1 MAYETRPFVNGCFS
15 AANAHFPVRNPYN
28 GELIAEVGRA
38 DAAMLDAALA
48 AAEAAGPVLAALP
61 PYKRAELLQRISSLI
76 LAKEEYLARLIMQEA
91 GKPITLARAEVKRA
105 AGTFAIAADEAR
117 RYAGE
122 LCLQEAYAPSG
133 GKYALI
139 GRFPVTP
146 VLAITPF
153 NFPLN
158 LTAHKVAPALAV
170 GCAVIHKPA
179 SYTPLTALALA
190 EIYAEAE
197 APAGAYNVVPAFPAD
212 MDSLVRSERIRKISF
227 TGSADIGWALK
238 AACGRKRITL
248 ELGGNAAVV
257 IDEVSDIPSVAKQ
270 VALGAFAY
278 AGQVC
283 ISIQRIFVQE
293 RLYGEF
299 ALALADYTM
308 KSVRSGDP
316 VDPEVINGPMISQ
329 QDVERVSS
337 WVKDAQ
343 ACGASVLCGGIAQG
357 RVFMPA
363 IISGAPLD
371 AKVCAEE
378 AFAPIAV
385 IAPYGE
391 FNEAVA
397 MVNNSRFGLQAG
409 YFTNDLAKANYAY
422 ENTEAGAVL
431 INDTPIARL
440 DHLPY
445 GGVKD
450 SGFGREGP
458 RAAMDELT
466 EPRLF
471 VPKPP
476 R

>member
-1 MAYETRPFVNGCFS
+1 MAYETRPFINGRS
-15 AANAHFPVRNPYN
+15 VQPAGTFPVRNPFT
-28 GELIAEVGRA
+28 GEAFAQAGCA
-38 DAAMLDAALA
+38 DKAMLGQALDAA
-48 AAEAAGPVLAALP
+48 ENAGAALAKLA
-61 PYKRAELLQRISSLI
+61 PYERAELLHKISAII
-76 LAKEEYLARLIMQEA
+76 LRRADDFAQLIMLEA
-91 GKPITLARAEVKRA
+91 GKPIALAKAEGQRA
-105 AGTFAIAADEAR
+105 AGTFAIAGDEAR

-122 LCLQEAYAPSG
+122 LHLQEAYAPSG
-133 GKYALI
+133 GKYAII

-179 SYTPLTALALA
+179 SYTPLSALMLA
-190 EIYAEAE
+190 EVYAEAGVPE
-197 APAGAYNVVPAFPAD
+197 GAYNVVPCSSAE
-212 MDSLVRSERIRKISF
+212 MGTLTGSERVRKITF
-227 TGSADIGWALK
+227 TGSPEVGWALK
-238 AACGRKRITL
+238 AASGKKRITL

-257 IDEVSDIPSVAKQ
+257 VDEVNDIAGVAAQ
-270 VALGAFAY
+270 VARGAFAY

-283 ISIQRIFVQE
+283 ISIQRVFVQE

-299 ALALADYTM
+299 TLAMIDYTA
-308 KSVRSGDP
+308 KSIRSGNP
-316 VDPEVINGPMISQ
+316 ADPEVINGPMISQ
-329 QDVERVSS
+329 GDVERVAS
-337 WVKDAQ
+337 WVKEAQ
-343 ACGASVLCGGIAQG
+343 ASGASVLCGGIAQG
-357 RVFMPA
+357 RVFMPTV
-363 IISGAPLD
+363 ISGAPAD
-371 AKVCAEE
+371 VKVCAEE

-385 IAPYGE
+385 IAPYKD
-391 FNEAVA
+391 FADAVA

-409 YFTNDLAKANYAY
+409 YFTHDLDKANYAY
-422 ENTEAGAVL
+422 ENTQAGAVL
-431 INDTPIARL
+431 VNETPIARL

-466 EPRLF
+466 EPRLL
-471 VPKPP
+471 VTKPG

>member
-1 MAYETRPFVNGCFS
+1 MECEIRPYINGCFI
-15 AANAHFPVRNPYN
+15 AANAHFPVLNPYS
-28 GELIAEVGRA
+28 GETIADIGRA
-38 DAAMLDAALA
+38 DKPMLEAALR
-48 AAEAAGPVLAALP
+48 AAEGAGKALADIP
-61 PYKRAELLQRISSLI
+61 PYKRTELLQRISFLI
-76 LAKEEYLARLIMQEA
+76 SGRAEYFAQLIMREA
-91 GKPITLARAEVKRA
+91 GKPITLARSEVKRA
-105 AGTFAIAADEAR
+105 TDTFAIAADEAR

-122 LCLQEAYAPSG
+122 LCLQESYAASG

-190 EIYAEAE
+190 QVYAEAE
-197 APAGAYNVVPAFPAD
+197 APAGAYNVVPAASAD
-212 MDSLVRSERIRKISF
+212 IEILVRSERVRKISF
-227 TGSADIGWALK
+227 TGSAEVGWALK

-257 IDEVSDIPSVAKQ
+257 IEEVDDIAGVARQ
-270 VALGAFAY
+270 VAMGAFVY

-283 ISIQRIFVQE
+283 ISVQRIFVQE
-293 RLYGEF
+293 RLYETF
-299 ALALADYTM
+299 TSELVKATLAL
-308 KSVRSGDP
+308 RSGDP
-316 VDPEVINGPMISQ
+316 SDPDVINGPMISRK
-329 QDVERVSS
+329 DVARTAQ
-337 WVKDAQ
+337 WVAE
-343 ACGASVLCGGIAQG
+343 ASAGGAKVLCGGEEDSAVYTPTLIANSPRG
-357 RVFMPA
+357 
-363 IISGAPLD
+363 
-371 AKVCAEE
+371 AKVRDEE
-378 AFAPIAV
+378 AFAPLAI
-385 IAPYGE
+385 IEPYGD
-391 FNEAVA
+391 FCEAVA
-397 MVNNSRFGLQAG
+397 MVNDSRYGLQAG
-409 YFTNDLAKANYAY
+409 YFTHNLDKANYAY
-422 ENTEAGAVL
+422 EHTEAGAVL
-431 INDTPIARL
+431 INETPIARL

-458 RAAMDELT
+458 QAAMDELT

-471 VPKPP
+471 VSKPG

>member
-1 MAYETRPFVNGCFS
+1 
-15 AANAHFPVRNPYN
+15 
-28 GELIAEVGRA
+28 
-38 DAAMLDAALA
+38 ML
-48 AAEAAGPVLAALP
+48 
-61 PYKRAELLQRISSLI
+61 
-76 LAKEEYLARLIMQEA
+76 EA
-91 GKPITLARAEVKRA
+91 GKPIALAKAEVQRA
-105 AGTFAIAADEAR
+105 AGTFAIAGDEAR

-122 LCLQEAYAPSG
+122 LHLQEAYAPSG
-133 GKYALI
+133 GKYAVI

-179 SYTPLTALALA
+179 SYTPLAALMLA
-190 EIYAEAE
+190 EVYAEAGV
-197 APAGAYNVVPAFPAD
+197 PAGAYNVVPCSSAE
-212 MDSLVRSERIRKISF
+212 MGMLTGSERVRKISF
-227 TGSADIGWALK
+227 TGSPEVGWALK
-238 AACGRKRITL
+238 AASGRKKVTL

-257 IDEVSDIPSVAKQ
+257 IDEVNDIAGVSAQ
-270 VALGAFAY
+270 VARGAFAY

-299 ALALADYTM
+299 TLALVDYAA
-308 KSVRSGDP
+308 KSVRSGNP
-316 VDPEVINGPMISQ
+316 ADPEVINGPMISP
-329 QDVERVSS
+329 QDVERVYS

-343 ACGASVLCGGIAQG
+343 ASGASVLCGGVAQG
-357 RVFMPA
+357 RVFMPTV
-363 IISGAPLD
+363 ISGAPED
-371 AKVCAEE
+371 AKVCADE
-378 AFAPIAV
+378 AFAPVAV

-391 FNEAVA
+391 FTEAVA
-397 MVNNSRFGLQAG
+397 KVNNSRFGLQAG
-409 YFTNDLAKANYAY
+409 YFTHDLDKAHYAY
-422 ENTEAGAVL
+422 ENTQAGAVL
-431 INDTPIARL
+431 INETPIARF
-440 DHLPY
+440 DHLSY

-466 EPRLF
+466 ESRLL
-471 VPKPP
+471 VTKPG

>member
-1 MAYETRPFVNGCFS
+1 MSYETSPFVNGHFVQP
-15 AANAHFPVRNPYN
+15 AGTFPVRNPYT
-28 GELIAEVGRA
+28 GEAFAQAGCA
-38 DAAMLDAALA
+38 DRAMLEQALE
-48 AAEAAGPVLAALP
+48 AAEAAGVMLAKLAPYERAGLLHKISALILQ
-61 PYKRAELLQRISSLI
+61 RAEDF
-76 LAKEEYLARLIMQEA
+76 ARVIMLEA
-91 GKPITLARAEVKRA
+91 GKPITLAKAEAQRA
-105 AGTFAIAADEAR
+105 AGTFAIAGDEAR

-122 LCLQEAYAPSG
+122 LHLQEAYAPSG

-139 GRFPVTP
+139 GRFPITP
-146 VLAITPF
+146 MLAITPF

-158 LTAHKVAPALAV
+158 LTAHKAAPALAV

-179 SYTPLTALALA
+179 SYTPLTALMLA
-190 EIYAEAE
+190 QVYAEAGVPE
-197 APAGAYNVVPAFPAD
+197 GAYNVVPCSSAE
-212 MDSLVRSERIRKISF
+212 MGTLTGSERIRKISF
-227 TGSADIGWALK
+227 TGSPEVGWALK
-238 AACGRKRITL
+238 AASGRKKVTL

-257 IDEVSDIPSVAKQ
+257 VDEVNDIAGVAAQ
-270 VALGAFAY
+270 VARGAFAY

-299 ALALADYTM
+299 TLAMIDYTA
-308 KSVRSGDP
+308 KSVRSGNP
-316 VDPEVINGPMISQ
+316 ADPEVINGPMISQ
-329 QDVERVSS
+329 NDVERVSS
-337 WVKDAQ
+337 WVKEAQ
-343 ACGASVLCGGIAQG
+343 AAGASVLCGGIAQG
-357 RVFMPA
+357 SVFMPT
-363 IISGAPLD
+363 IIGGAPVE

-385 IAPYGE
+385 IAPYKE
-391 FNEAVA
+391 FTDAVS

-409 YFTNDLAKANYAY
+409 YFTHDLDKANYAY
-422 ENTEAGAVL
+422 ENTQAGAVL
-431 INDTPIARL
+431 INETPIARL

-466 EPRLF
+466 ELKLL
-471 VPKPP
+471 VTKPG

>member
-1 MAYETRPFVNGCFS
+1 MAYETRPFINGRFVPP
-15 AANAHFPVRNPYN
+15 AGTFPVHNPFT
-28 GELIAEVGRA
+28 GETFAQAGCA
-38 DAAMLDAALA
+38 DKAMLGHALDAAV
-48 AAEAAGPVLAALP
+48 AAGAALAKLAP
-61 PYKRAELLQRISSLI
+61 FERAELLHKISELI
-76 LAKEEYLARLIMQEA
+76 LRRSNEFANLIMLEA
-91 GKPITLARAEVKRA
+91 GKPITLAKAEVQRA
-105 AGTFAIAADEAR
+105 AGTFAIAGDEAR

-122 LCLQEAYAPSG
+122 LHLQEAYAPSG
-133 GKYALI
+133 GKYAVI

-170 GCAVIHKPA
+170 GCAVIHKPS
-179 SYTPLTALALA
+179 SYTPLTALMLA
-190 EIYAEAE
+190 EAYAEAG
-197 APAGAYNVVPAFPAD
+197 APAGAYNVVPCSSAE
-212 MDSLVRSERIRKISF
+212 MGTLVYSERVRKISF
-227 TGSADIGWALK
+227 TGSPEVGWALK
-238 AACGRKRITL
+238 AASGRKKVTL

-257 IDEVSDIPSVAKQ
+257 VDEVNDIAGVAAQ
-270 VALGAFAY
+270 VARGAFVY

-283 ISIQRIFVQE
+283 ISIQRIFVQQ

-299 ALALADYTM
+299 TLALVDYTA
-308 KSVRSGDP
+308 KNIRSGNP
-316 VDPEVINGPMISQ
+316 ADPEVINGPMISP

-343 ACGASVLCGGIAQG
+343 ASGASVLCGGIAQG
-357 RVFMPA
+357 RVFMPTF
-363 IISGAPLD
+363 ISGAPED
-371 AKVCAEE
+371 AKVCADE
-378 AFAPIAV
+378 AFAPVAV
-385 IAPYGE
+385 IAPYGD
-391 FNEAVA
+391 FTEAVA

-409 YFTNDLAKANYAY
+409 YFTHDLDKANYAY
-422 ENTEAGAVL
+422 ENTQAGAVL
-431 INDTPIARL
+431 INETPIARL

-466 EPRLF
+466 EPRLL
-471 VPKPP
+471 VTKPG